1 MNPPS
6 PLGTISEFTTT
17 QHGSVVTYVCSD
29 GYESVAGNHSLKC
42 ESGIWTGDLLICEI
56 TGKSPNMYTYNIMH
70 TISTVKDITVYMHN
84 KRVIGVSGAQLA
96 R

>member
-6 PLGTISEFTTT
+6 PLGTIAEFTTT

-56 TGKSPNMYTYNIMH
+56 TGKGPNIFTH
-70 TISTVKDITVYMHN
+70 TITSHLILIHILNVVNRDIELTYFN
-84 KRVIGVSGAQLA
+84 
-96 R
+96 